1 MRPRGPMT
9 DAKFEYELQWAID
22 NGATTDCGLP
32 EDIIDL
38 FANIH
43 EADEA
48 GREPL
53 IATVREKWETLK
65 KDFPEDF
72 TD

>member
-1 MRPRGPMT
+1 MRPQGPMT
-9 DAKFEYELQWAID
+9 DAKFENELQWAID

-32 EDIIDL
+32 QEIIDL
-38 FANIH
+38 FATIH
-43 EADEA
+43 AVPEER
-48 GREPL
+48 REPL

-65 KDFPEDF
+65 QDFPEDF